1 MLVKVM
7 GKNALEKTLSEN
19 WSMSESRPENN
30 VRTANCSARV
40 RLFGSGQS
48 RENIS
53 TQNFD
58 GCTIASGFSIMLAAG
73 FATSSGKCKL
83 ISLANLT
90 LKWQL
95 SIEKF
100 QEKFSMLA
108 TLQMMIAVELR
119 CSSRRNFSPICNDK
133 HKMYVNDTFAAIDDI
148 SEDPLKTADPSTF
161 KCS

>member
-1 MLVKVM
+1 MRMLVKVM

-73 FATSSGKCKL
+73 VATSSGKCKL
-83 ISLANLT
+83 ISPANST

-95 SIEKF
+95 STAKF
-100 QEKFSMLA
+100 QEKFLN
-108 TLQMMIAVELR
+108 VG
-119 CSSRRNFSPICNDK
+119 N
-133 HKMYVNDTFAAIDDI
+133 
-148 SEDPLKTADPSTF
+148 TAP
-161 KCS
+161 